1 MRNDTAFRWDERI
14 SAKGTH
20 WRAISVMRCK
30 LLLLVVGLDV
40 GGTETHV
47 LELATRL
54 DRRRFDITV
63 CALKAG
69 GSLVSELM
77 RRGVRVVSLEGRG
90 KLDARVLLKLWRLV
104 RRERP
109 RIIHAFLFWANVAA
123 RVVGRLGGCSYIIS
137 SYHDEIVTE
146 GWMVRTADRLTLRW
160 ADALVCCSQAV
171 HRSVRDHIG
180 GSDRQTVVIPF
191 GVDASEFDGVKPLK
205 RTVFGL
211 REQGPI
217 IGTVCRLVEPKK
229 GLRVLLE
236 AVSIL
241 KQRTPPCDCQVLI
254 VGDGPARDSLEALGK
269 DLSLEGSVVFAGER
283 RDVPHILPILDLF
296 VLPSLYE
303 GFGIAILEAMAAAR
317 PVVAT
322 TAGGIAEFV
331 DHGRSGLLV
340 EPGNS
345 IALADAIQTVLAR
358 PDRGREMGL
367 RGLERV
373 RNSFG
378 IESIVGQHERLYEA
392 CLSREGGRSSMS
404 GGRTVRASSAQG

>member
-1 MRNDTAFRWDERI
+1 MIEKARASPVAGERI
-14 SAKGTH
+14 
-20 WRAISVMRCK
+20 M
-30 LLLLVVGLDV
+30 LYLLVVGLDI

-54 DRRRFDITV
+54 DRRRFDVTV
-63 CALKAG
+63 CSLKSG
-69 GSLVSELM
+69 GRLVPEFA
-77 RRGVRVVSLEGRG
+77 RRGIRVVALEGHG
-90 KLDARVLLKLWRLV
+90 KLDARVLLKLWLLV

-123 RVVGRLGGCSYIIS
+123 RMAGRLGGCSHIIS

-146 GWMVRTADRLTLRW
+146 GSLMRAVDQLTLRW
-160 ADALVCCSQAV
+160 TESLVCCSQAV
-171 HRSVRDHIG
+171 RRSVKAHIG

-191 GVDASEFDGVKPLK
+191 GVDASSFDGIKSLK
-205 RTVFGL
+205 RAAFGL
-211 REQGPI
+211 REQSPI
-217 IGTVCRLVEPKK
+217 IGTICRLVEPKK
-229 GLRVLLE
+229 GLRILLE
-236 AVSIL
+236 SVSIL
-241 KQRTPPCDCQVLI
+241 KQRTPPCDCQLLI
-254 VGDGPARDSLEALGK
+254 VGDGPARNGLEALSKVLG
-269 DLSLEGSVVFAGER
+269 LEDSVIFAGER

-340 EPGNS
+340 EPGNP
-345 IALADAIQTVLAR
+345 IALADAIQAVLGR
-358 PDRGREMGL
+358 PDQGREMGV
-367 RGLERV
+367 RGRERV

-378 IESIVGQHERLYEA
+378 VESIVGQHERLYEA
-392 CLSREGGRSSMS
+392 CLCREGGWSSMS
-404 GGRTVRASSAQG
+404 DGRAFRASSGQR

>member
-1 MRNDTAFRWDERI
+1 MRHDTAFKCDEQA
-14 SAKGTH
+14 SVTGTH
-20 WRAISVMRCK
+20 RLPASVLRCK
-30 LLLLVVGLDV
+30 ILFLVVGLDV

-63 CALKAG
+63 CALKSG
-69 GSLVSELM
+69 GRLVPEFA
-77 RRGVRVVSLEGRG
+77 RRGVRVLSLEGRG

-104 RRERP
+104 RQERP
-109 RIIHAFLFWANVAA
+109 EIIHAFLFWANMAA
-123 RVVGRLGGCSYIIS
+123 RVVGRLGVCSHILS

-146 GWMVRTADRLTLRW
+146 GWVVRMVDRLTLRW
-160 ADALVCCSQAV
+160 AQALVCCSQAV
-171 HRSVRDHIG
+171 RRSVRDHIG
-180 GSDRQTVVIPF
+180 GSDRQMVVIPF
-191 GVDASEFDGVKPLK
+191 GVDASKFDGVKPLK

-211 REQGPI
+211 LEQGPI

-241 KQRTPPCDCQVLI
+241 KQRTPSCDCQVLI
-254 VGDGPARDSLEALGK
+254 VGDGLAREGLEALSR
-269 DLSLEGSVVFAGER
+269 DLGLGGSVVFAGER
-283 RDVPHILPILDLF
+283 RDVPRILPILDLF

-331 DHGRSGLLV
+331 DHGRSGLVV
-340 EPGNS
+340 EPGNP
-345 IALADAIQTVLAR
+345 IALSDAIHTVLGR
-358 PDRGREMGL
+358 PDQGREMGL

-378 IESIVGQHERLYEA
+378 MESIVGQHERLYEA
-392 CLSREGGRSSMS
+392 CLSQEGGRSSMS